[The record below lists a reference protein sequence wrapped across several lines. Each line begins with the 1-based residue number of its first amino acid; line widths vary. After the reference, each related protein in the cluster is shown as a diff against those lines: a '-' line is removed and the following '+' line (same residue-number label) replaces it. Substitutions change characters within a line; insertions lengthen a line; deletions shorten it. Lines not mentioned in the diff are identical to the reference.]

1 MLSNYVLYYA
11 EAEDGLVYS
20 VGGRGRTFPSHIN
33 AAVKQPQLE
42 CLVVALLGFEDL
54 LVALMEH

>member
-1 MLSNYVLYYA
+1 MLSLVVLPSQTLAKTSHLYCYLYSYHVLEYA

-33 AAVKQPQLE
+33 AAMKR
-42 CLVVALLGFEDL
+42 
-54 LVALMEH
+54 